1 MKLLRLT
8 PPRLIPPRRTPLRVG
23 TAAVATA
30 GLCAAGLGTAQ
41 SAEAW
46 TNPIPRILKYGA
58 IGGDNSFPAA
68 LTTSIGSPA
77 KDPAGANDWSC
88 RPSRKHPYPV
98 VLVHGTWENAY
109 DNWNG
114 LSPIVKNEGY
124 CVYALNYGNT
134 TGIGFLNGTG
144 DMIASANAIA
154 PFVDKVLA
162 QTGAAKV
169 DLIGHSQGGALI
181 RYYANKIGGTPK
193 VDQVIALA
201 PSNHPT
207 TLSGITQLGK
217 TLNLFGAAMDLLTAV
232 KMPAA
237 VQQADQSPNPQAPFY
252 QQVNGT
258 SETIPGMRYTNI
270 ITKNDEVVTPYTQG
284 SITAGP
290 GASVDNITIQNVCAV
305 DQSEHVSL
313 PYSLNVAQIVLNK
326 LDPGDQHAIFCYPQ
340 APIFGNTQA
349 IG

>member
-1 MKLLRLT
+1 MKSLRT
-8 PPRLIPPRRTPLRVG
+8 GV
-23 TAAVATA
+23 AVVATIGALAASA
-30 GLCAAGLGTAQ
+30 GSAQ
-41 SAEAW
+41 AW
-46 TNPIPRILKYGA
+46 TNPLPRALKYGA
-58 IGGDNSFPAA
+58 IGQDNSFPAA
-68 LTTSIGSPA
+68 LTTSIGNPTRNPS
-77 KDPAGANDWSC
+77 GANDWSC
-88 RPSRKHPYPV
+88 TPSKKHPYPV

-114 LSPIVKNEGY
+114 LSPMIKAEGY

-144 DMIASANAIA
+144 DMIDSANAIT
-154 PFVDKVLA
+154 PFVDRVLA

-181 RYYANKIGGTPK
+181 RYYANKIGGAAK

-207 TLSGITQLGK
+207 TLSGLTQFGK
-217 TLNLFGAAMDLLTAV
+217 TIGLFTTAMNVLDAI

-252 QQVNGT
+252 QQVNGG
-258 SETIPGMRYTNI
+258 SETVPGISYTNI
-270 ITKNDEVVTPYTQG
+270 MTKNDEVVTPYTQG
-284 SITAGP
+284 AITAGP
-290 GASVDNITIQNVCAV
+290 GARVDNITIQDVCGN
-305 DQSEHVSL
+305 DGSEHVSL
-313 PYSLNVAQIVLNK
+313 PYSKNVAQIVLNK
-326 LDPGDQHAIFCYPQ
+326 LDPGDQHSILCFSQ
-340 APIFGNTQA
+340 AAVFGNTQL